1 MKKIYGLYSMVLGT
15 ALVMSYGVANAVPFT
30 TGDIF
35 ASTGSGLVTHY
46 DSTGTF
52 LETISTAGSGYTTG
66 SAFDSSG
73 NLYVT
78 NFSNG
83 NFAQVTG
90 PGDPHTASIVASPGG
105 SPESIVFDA
114 SGNYYVS
121 NAGSSIFTKYDSS
134 GNLLNSYTA
143 AVEDR
148 GIDWLDLA
156 SDQTTMYYT
165 SEGQNVYSYD
175 VSTGT
180 QLGLF
185 STGVLTGSAAYALR
199 VLDDGGMLVADS
211 QTIVRLDSSGNIVQS
226 YDTAS
231 NNSWFALNLYPNGT
245 SFWSGD
251 FSTGQLVKFDIA
263 SGAVQQTIYTGS
275 SDLYG
280 VSVYGEIT
288 QGCPDCGG
296 GDHQVPEPESL
307 LLLGVGLAVLGAVR
321 RRKRS

>member
-1 MKKIYGLYSMVLGT
+1 MKKIYKFSSMVLGT
-15 ALVMSYGVANAVPFT
+15 ALLMSYGVANAVPFT

-35 ASTGSGLVTHY
+35 ASTGSGQVTHY
-46 DSTGTF
+46 DSAGN
-52 LETISTAGSGYTTG
+52 LLDTISTGGSGFTTG

-78 NFSNG
+78 NFTNG
-83 NFAQVTG
+83 NFARITG
-90 PGDPHTASIVASPGG
+90 PGDPHTASIVASPGFN
-105 SPESIVFDA
+105 PESIVFDA

-121 NAGSSIFTKYDSS
+121 NAGTNVFTKYDSG

-143 AVEDR
+143 TIEDR

-165 SEGQNVYSYD
+165 SEGQTVFSYD

-180 QLGLF
+180 QLSDF
-185 STGVLTGSAAYALR
+185 SIGLTGSHAYALR
-199 VLDDGGMLVADS
+199 VLGDGGMLVADS

-226 YDTAS
+226 YDTTG
-231 NNSWFALNLYPNGT
+231 NDSWFALNLDPDGT

-251 FSTGQLVKFDIA
+251 FGTGQLVKFDIA
-263 SGAVQQTIYTGS
+263 TGSVEQTIYTGS
-275 SDLYG
+275 TSLYG
-280 VSVYGEIT
+280 VSVFGEIT

-296 GDHQVPEPESL
+296 TQVPEPTSL
-307 LLLGVGLAVLGAVR
+307 LLMGIGLASLAGVR
-321 RRKRS
+321 RLRKA

>member
-1 MKKIYGLYSMVLGT
+1 MKNIYRLCSVVLGA
-15 ALVMSYGVANAVPFT
+15 ALAMSYGVANAVPFT
-30 TGDIF
+30 LGDII

-46 DSTGTF
+46 DSAGNM
-52 LETISTAGSGYTTG
+52 LETISTGGSGYTTG

-83 NFAQVTG
+83 NFAKITG

-114 SGNYYVS
+114 TGDYYVS
-121 NAGSSIFTKYDSS
+121 NAGTSVFTKYNSA

-143 AVEDR
+143 AIEDR

-156 SDQTTMYYT
+156 ANQTTMYYT
-165 SEGQNVYSYD
+165 SEGQTVFSYD

-180 QLGLF
+180 QLSPF
-185 STGVLTGSAAYALR
+185 STGLTGSYAYALR
-199 VLDDGGMLVADS
+199 VLGDGGMLVADS
-211 QTIVRLDSSGNIVQS
+211 ETIVRLDSGGNIVQS
-226 YDTAS
+226 YDTTG
-231 NNSWFALNLYPNGT
+231 NNSWFALNLDPNGT

-251 FSTGQLVKFDIA
+251 FGTGQLVKFDIA

-275 SDLYG
+275 SSLYG

-296 GDHQVPEPESL
+296 GIPEVPEPTSL
-307 LLLGVGLAVLGAVR
+307 LLMGIGLASLAAIR
-321 RRKRS
+321 RFKKA